1 MGADKLAENIPNAP
15 KFICPNCLTKP
26 KRLGFRWKKSSLD
39 VRSPWA
45 TLYRQSD
52 IAKFLLDIRVLYS
65 IFGRPGGAILK
76 AIDVIKKRQIYR
88 GWPSDLNPPSTIL
101 MAYQD
106 WTFFCSKR
114 PPPPEHVFSLWY
126 PKGKKNPLG
135 DQRKKLPLVPQRKEN
150 FLFFGVGPLKKVF
163 SYIPPGLFG
172 RFESNSQCKFW
183 NWENAADTTDWRFL

>member
-52 IAKFLLDIRVLYS
+52 IAKFLLDIWVLYS

-76 AIDVIKKRQIYR
+76 AINVIKKRQIYT
-88 GWPSDLNPPSTIL
+88 GCPSDLSPPSTIL
-101 MAYQD
+101 MAYQKKTEFFLLQATSIPWASFFPFGIQKEKKSFGGPKEKTPSGPPKERKLSFLWS
-106 WTFFCSKR
+106 WTPKESFFIYSA
-114 PPPPEHVFSLWY
+114 
-126 PKGKKNPLG
+126 
-135 DQRKKLPLVPQRKEN
+135 
-150 FLFFGVGPLKKVF
+150 GPV
-163 SYIPPGLFG
+163 
-172 RFESNSQCKFW
+172 
-183 NWENAADTTDWRFL
+183 WEIWK